1 MWRILG
7 LQVDINSS
15 FCSLV
20 DCAIRP
26 ATDDG
31 EIGGRSRASDITNDG
46 LSHGVEIS
54 SIICHSGYVSFVIFI
69 LLDEFTIDESKFLL
83 RHSLSLSIFGFL
95 SLPHCGQPHISLHLW
110 VTLNGQHTI
119 FLLTKKDPISAHHL
133 VPLYSFHR
141 SIRTQR
147 SYQSKYIMNFNK
159 NFGTAH

>member
-31 EIGGRSRASDITNDG
+31 EIGGRSRASDITSDG

-54 SIICHSGYVSFVIFI
+54 GIICHSGCVSFVIFI
-69 LLDEFTIDESKFLL
+69 LLDEFTIDESKVLL
-83 RHSLSLSIFGFL
+83 HHSIFGFL

-110 VTLNGQHTI
+110 FKLNGQHAI
-119 FLLTKKDPISAHHL
+119 F
-133 VPLYSFHR
+133 
-141 SIRTQR
+141 
-147 SYQSKYIMNFNK
+147 
-159 NFGTAH
+159 